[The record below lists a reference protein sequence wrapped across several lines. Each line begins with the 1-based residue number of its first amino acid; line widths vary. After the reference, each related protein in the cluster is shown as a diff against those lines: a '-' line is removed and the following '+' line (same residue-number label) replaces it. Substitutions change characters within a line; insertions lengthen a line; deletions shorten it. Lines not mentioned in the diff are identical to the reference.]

1 MNKFFAYVWRHKA
14 AYLMVAPLM
23 IGILIFCY
31 YPPVYGIIL
40 AFTNKTS
47 TPMKKVDFVA
57 FDNFIK
63 LFQTPEFVNS
73 FKSMLI
79 IQIPRLISGIVTPLI
94 YAEIIFNIKSV
105 KAQSKYRILVLL
117 PMVAPGVVFN
127 LVWKQI
133 YNSAPDALMN
143 TIVRALGFIGE
154 GEGINWLNAEKP
166 WQTIFA
172 IEFMG
177 FPWIGGSQVL
187 IYLSGIMNIPKDIFE
202 AADLDGAT
210 TFQKIM
216 KIHLPLISGQ
226 IRYFLI
232 FGIIGGLQDYG
243 TQVVLTNGGPG
254 YSTYVPGY
262 FMYKRM
268 YGDGEYGQ
276 AAAVGVILFLIIMIF
291 TVISFKFVKFG
302 DSKEDV

>member
-1 MNKFFAYVWRHKA
+1 
-14 AYLMVAPLM
+14 MVAPLM